1 MYILELVDFF
11 GGGTSL
17 FILAILQTCS
27 IAWLYGLRAIVH
39 DIEFMLNVNL
49 GIYWKAC
56 WGFVVPAGLTG
67 ILAYSLTDF
76 HLPTYNGQP
85 LPTFAYGN

>member
-1 MYILELVDFF
+1 M
-11 GGGTSL
+11 
-17 FILAILQTCS
+17 
-27 IAWLYGLRAIVH
+27 R
-39 DIEFMLNVNL
+39 DIEFMLNVRL

-56 WGFVVPAGLTG
+56 WGFVVPAGLAG

-85 LPTFAYGN
+85 LPTVAYGE